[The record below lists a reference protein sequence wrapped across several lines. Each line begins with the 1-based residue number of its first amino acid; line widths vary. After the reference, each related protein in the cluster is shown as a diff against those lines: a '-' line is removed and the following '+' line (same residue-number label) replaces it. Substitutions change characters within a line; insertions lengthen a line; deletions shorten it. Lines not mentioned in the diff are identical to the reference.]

1 MIFFYVLY
9 MIPGVNSKMLKQ
21 AMKKMGMKQEDI
33 DASEV
38 IIKCSDKEII
48 IRNPQVARINMMGQE
63 NFQISGDVEERSL
76 ESFTE
81 DDVETVKS
89 QTGKSEEEVRQAL
102 EETNGDLAEA
112 ILKLKEN

>member
-1 MIFFYVLY
+1 
-9 MIPGVNSKMLKQ
+9 MIPGINPRDLQK

-48 IRNPQVARINMMGQE
+48 IRNPNVAKINVMGQE
-63 NFQISGDVEERSL
+63 SYQISGDVEERGL
-76 ESFTE
+76 EKFTE

-89 QTGKSEEEVRQAL
+89 QTGKSEKEARKAL
-102 EETNGDLAEA
+102 EECDGDLAEA
-112 ILKLKEN
+112 ILKLKDE